1 MIFLLRQKC
10 TEKRVPAFHPTQR
23 PLLQNRSQ
31 ESKHLPCSPWP
42 DDEKWLQNS
51 GTLGTPKQLLTGC
64 WFPQIW
70 SKYGQNRFGPFAFP
84 CNFLLCLFRVGICK
98 VLVNVKP
105 HTLHG
110 ISNFSPFNFLTGAKR
125 ISVRVSHVSKVVQ
138 NRLILDVRVA
148 GQKPSKDPKHCLFTY

>member
-1 MIFLLRQKC
+1 MKNGFKTL
-10 TEKRVPAFHPTQR
+10 VPSVP
-23 PLLQNRSQ
+23 
-31 ESKHLPCSPWP
+31 
-42 DDEKWLQNS
+42 QNS
-51 GTLGTPKQLLTGC
+51 CLLDVDS
-64 WFPQIW
+64 P
-70 SKYGQNRFGPFAFP
+70 KYGPNMVKIGLDPLHSP

-105 HTLHG
+105 HILHG
-110 ISNFSPFNFLTGAKR
+110 ISNFSPFNFLTDAKR